1 MLSKNIYKENFMKNK
16 KNNNKSTITI
26 SDFLKKV
33 IALKKKIDKN

>member
-1 MLSKNIYKENFMKNK
+1 MKNK
-16 KNNNKSTITI
+16 KNNNKSIITI

>member
-1 MLSKNIYKENFMKNK
+1 MGNK
-16 KNNNKSTITI
+16 RNNSKSTITI

>member
-1 MLSKNIYKENFMKNK
+1 MKNK

>member
-1 MLSKNIYKENFMKNK
+1 MKSK
-16 KNNNKSTITI
+16 KNSSKSTITI

>member
-1 MLSKNIYKENFMKNK
+1 MKNK
-16 KNNNKSTITI
+16 KNNSKLTITI

>member
-1 MLSKNIYKENFMKNK
+1 MLSKNIYKENFMKSK